1 MDAFD
6 YAAFDTAGTRQ
17 TGTLMAGSARAAR
30 DQLRARR
37 LTPVEIKPS
46 RQRRLG
52 GEAEGGNGNAGKAR
66 IKRAHI
72 TRATRQLAI
81 LISAATPIEEAL
93 RITALQFEKSRL
105 RGVLLDAR
113 GQVME
118 GTRLSKALAGHPKI
132 FDPLY
137 TAMVAAGETS
147 GRLGEVLERRA
158 DDMEAADAIRR
169 KVMGATVYPV
179 LLLVVALIVT
189 VILLTLVVPK
199 VAEQFVVLGETLP
212 PLTRGTIS
220 VSNFIQAY
228 WWAITALAVGS
239 YGLFWLWSRSE
250 TGRTQWDGMKLR
262 LPVIG
267 RIIRNLESA
276 RFSRTI
282 AGLISAGTP
291 ALTALETARYTLQNT
306 VMRTAVGGAIERVR
320 EGAAMSA
327 ALRQTEVFPALVV
340 QMVVGGEAS
349 GDMATMFAKSADYLE
364 SEFEAATQVFLS
376 LLEPMIIIILGGIVL
391 LIAAAIFLPIL
402 QLNTLSF

>member
-1 MDAFD
+1 MDAYD
-6 YAAFDTAGTRQ
+6 YAAFDVSGTRK
-17 TGTLMAGSARAAR
+17 TGTIMAGSARAAR

-46 RQRRLG
+46 RQKSQTER
-52 GEAEGGNGNAGKAR
+52 EANGSGQSR
-66 IKRAHI
+66 IKRSHI

-81 LISAATPIEEAL
+81 LISTATPVEEAL

-113 GQVME
+113 GRVME
-118 GTRLSKALAGHPKI
+118 GARLSEALSTHPKV

-137 TAMVAAGETS
+137 TAMVSAGETS
-147 GRLGEVLERRA
+147 GRLGAVLERRA

-199 VAEQFVVLGETLP
+199 VAEQFTVLGETLP
-212 PLTRGTIS
+212 PLTRATIAA
-220 VSNFIQAY
+220 SNFLQD
-228 WWAITALAVGS
+228 WWWVIVLIAGGIYGAFWFWKRKGDGQKQWHAI
-239 YGLFWLWSRSE
+239 
-250 TGRTQWDGMKLR
+250 KLR

-267 RIIRNLESA
+267 RIIRNLEAA

-282 AGLISAGTP
+282 SGLISAGTP
-291 ALTALETARYTLQNT
+291 ALTAMETARHTLQN
-306 VMRTAVGGAIERVR
+306 VILREAVRTAIGRVR

-327 ALRQTEVFPALVV
+327 ALRQAGVFPPLVV
-340 QMVVGGEAS
+340 QMVQGGEAS
-349 GDMATMFAKSADYLE
+349 GDIGAMFGKSADYLE
-364 SEFEAATQVFLS
+364 AEFEAATQVFLS
-376 LLEPMIIIILGGIVL
+376 LLEPLIIIVLGGIVL

>member
-6 YAAFDTAGTRQ
+6 YAAFDTVGTRQ
-17 TGTLMAGSARAAR
+17 TGTIMAGSERAAR
-30 DQLRARR
+30 DQLRSRR
-37 LTPVEIKPS
+37 LTPIEIKPS
-46 RQRRLG
+46 RQKSVSADTKSDTGRS
-52 GEAEGGNGNAGKAR
+52 R

-72 TRATRQLAI
+72 TRATRQMAI
-81 LISAATPIEEAL
+81 LISAATPVEEAL

-118 GTRLSKALAGHPKI
+118 GTRLSEALAQHPKV
-132 FDPLY
+132 FDPLF
-137 TAMVAAGETS
+137 TAMVSAGETS
-147 GRLGEVLERRA
+147 GRLGAVLERRA

-189 VILLTLVVPK
+189 IILLTLVVPK

-212 PLTRGTIS
+212 PLTRGTIA
-220 VSNFIQAY
+220 VSNFLQSW
-228 WWAITALAVGS
+228 WWAITLIIGVV
-239 YGLFWLWSRSE
+239 YGLFWLWKRRPA
-250 TGRTQWDGMKLR
+250 GRAQWDATKLR

-267 RIIRNLESA
+267 RIIRNLEAA

-282 AGLISAGTP
+282 SGLIAAGTP
-291 ALTALETARYTLQNT
+291 ALTSMETARFTLQN
-306 VMRTAVGGAIERVR
+306 VIMREAVNQAIARVR
-320 EGAAMSA
+320 EGAPISA
-327 ALRQTEVFPALVV
+327 SLRQTEVFPPLVT
-340 QMVVGGEAS
+340 QMVQGGEAS
-349 GDMATMFAKSADYLE
+349 GDVGAMFGKCADYLE